1 MAEELKKQEKKNVSE
16 TDGKVVPRTTAGWVV
31 ASQEI
36 AASITTGATQTS
48 QLVNQLLAT
57 INQLAEVDLNGKC
70 KGLSISQNSDGE
82 TEINS
87 EAFKNAAKGCNPFK
101 NSPAFKTID

>member
-57 INQLAEVDLNGKC
+57 INQLAEVDLNGK
-70 KGLSISQNSDGE
+70 
-82 TEINS
+82 
-87 EAFKNAAKGCNPFK
+87 
-101 NSPAFKTID
+101 